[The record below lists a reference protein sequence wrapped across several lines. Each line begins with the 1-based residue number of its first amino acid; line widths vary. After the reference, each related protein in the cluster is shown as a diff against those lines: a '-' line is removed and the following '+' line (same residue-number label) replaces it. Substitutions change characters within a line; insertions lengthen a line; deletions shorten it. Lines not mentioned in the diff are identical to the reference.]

1 MSKAIIDGKL
11 YDTEKAEAVV
21 TFRRRVDEGP
31 VLSGSTIHW
40 TPMHDFTLY
49 KTAKG
54 NYFEHDQANGTI
66 VPRDKGWAKD
76 LIRRLYPDKYIE
88 LFGEVE
94 EA

>member
-1 MSKAIIDGKL
+1 MSKAIINDKL

-21 TFRRRVDEGP
+21 SFQRRVDMGE
-31 VLSGSTIHW
+31 VLSGSKLHW
-40 TPMHDFTLY
+40 TPLHNFILY

-54 NYFEHDQANGTI
+54 NYFEHDEDTGEIT
-66 VPRDKGWAKD
+66 PRDEKWAKD